1 MRIKNR
7 RYFPIPYF
15 FLIALCEN
23 FINNQKL
30 LQRFPNWDLFWIDTQ
45 TYSQIFDNQ
54 KSFSLLN
61 FPQINLH
68 SGFGIQSIQEKMFQ
82 NPFNAFNILLN
93 FPISPA
99 QYVNV
104 RTILFLTIMGLGTYF
119 FLLDYTKN
127 KQLTLFLS
135 SISTALPLF
144 WGMLYG
150 WLGLYS
156 ITCSIPM
163 LLYLFSK
170 NKREPKWSNLIYIFA
185 ILDLVGFD
193 LLSTCVFFVFL
204 ISFIITELLF
214 LPRPKQIFLSIPSLI
229 ISFSVTLT
237 FLVPFGSYLIRNF
250 SYLHKMQIHSVNQL
264 TLYGYLKLFISDG
277 AFSIFYPYEGSGIL
291 LYLPA
296 FFWVILIFYTFQNFK
311 RVFKRSDTFFL
322 VGPKYYLSF
331 SLILGFLPLIP
342 YAFPFLRKFAPSYF
356 RSQLNIC
363 SILVFLAS
371 SIVIVKLDLQKNR
384 ILKIVAASL
393 ITEIFLF
400 FLPPWILLANYV
412 HKLSLASKIFVIHG
426 RLYSN
431 QLLRTIRFPEIFY
444 QNIPWVNLILGN
456 LVVFSVILLLK
467 RPKVA
472 KRYLAPSTLIST
484 GLLCLFVTTTYFV
497 NELDLK
503 RYESG
508 WQQAVSDDYR
518 IKNYEARTSFWIKKY
533 HIDDQNYRLIPA
545 GLDSYYPGS
554 GRNAKL
560 IADTEL
566 NSSFNIN
573 AIFQY
578 REVDDPAT
586 SLKYF
591 ALECNQNC
599 DYKQGQGLGSYAP
612 PTVSQV
618 VSNTSWLRHNGVKFV
633 VLADAQIHS
642 PAFKL
647 LDTYNYPRKFGYDP
661 TESGYVSLYQL
672 QNAFPIATSTTR
684 GAGEIRIQR
693 IGLNGISLQASRSD
707 NQDVVLRYIFSK
719 NYKAYQGNRTITISE
734 LSDGFMELHDVQ
746 GSSQILVK
754 YQDGS
759 YNSGIFLTVFFA
771 GLGFFIQRMR
781 KSSKFFSNSEYADVE

>member
-1 MRIKNR
+1 MKIKIG
-7 RYFPIPYF
+7 RYLPVPFF

-23 FINNQKL
+23 FINNQKIL
-30 LQRFPNWDLFWIDTQ
+30 YRFPNWDLFWIDTQ

-82 NPFNAFNILLN
+82 NPFNVFKILLY

-99 QYVNV
+99 LYVNL
-104 RTILFLTIMGLGTYF
+104 RTIFFLTIMGLGTYA
-119 FLLDYTKN
+119 LLLNYTKN

-135 SISTALPLF
+135 SISTTLPLF
-144 WGMLYG
+144 WGMVYN
-150 WLGLYS
+150 WPSIYS
-156 ITCSIPM
+156 LTCSIPM

-170 NKREPKWSNLIYIFA
+170 NKRDPKWSNLIYIFA

-193 LLSTCVFFVFL
+193 LLSTCIFIVFL
-204 ISFIITELLF
+204 TSFMIAELLF
-214 LPRPKQIFLSIPSLI
+214 LPKPKQFFLSIPSLI
-229 ISFSVTLT
+229 ISFSATLT
-237 FLVPFGSYLIRNF
+237 FLVPFGSYLIGNIN
-250 SYLHKMQIHSVNQL
+250 YLHKMQIHSVNQL

-296 FFWVILIFYTFQNFK
+296 FFWFILIFYIFQNFK
-311 RVFKRSDTFFL
+311 RVFKRSDTAFL
-322 VGPKYYLSF
+322 LGPKYYLSF
-331 SLILGFLPLIP
+331 SLILGLLPLCV
-342 YAFPFLRKFAPSYF
+342 YAMPFLSKFAPSYF
-356 RSQLNIC
+356 RAQLNVC
-363 SILVFLAS
+363 SILVFIAS
-371 SIVIVKLDLQKNR
+371 SIVIVKLDLQKNI
-384 ILKIVAASL
+384 ILKIVAATL
-393 ITEIFLF
+393 FTEILLF
-400 FLPPWILLANYV
+400 FLPPWTLLARYV
-412 HKLSLASKIFVIHG
+412 PKLSLASKIFVIHG
-426 RLYSN
+426 RLYSK
-431 QLLRTIRFPEIFY
+431 QLLRTTRFPEFFY
-444 QNIPWVNLILGN
+444 QNIPWLNLILGN
-456 LVVFSVILLLK
+456 LVILLVIVLLRK
-467 RPKVA
+467 PKVA
-472 KRYLAPSTLIST
+472 KKFFAPSAVVST
-484 GLLCLFVTTTYFV
+484 WLLCLFVTNAYFV

-518 IKNYEARTSFWIKKY
+518 IKNYDARTSLWIKKY

-578 REVDDPAT
+578 REVNNPAT

-591 ALECNQNC
+591 ALTCNQNC

-618 VSNTSWLRHNGVKFV
+618 VSNTSWLEHNGVKFV

-642 PAFKL
+642 QGFKL
-647 LDTYNYPRKFGYDP
+647 LDTYTYPTKFGYDP

-672 QNAFPIATSTTR
+672 QNALPIATSTTR
-684 GAGEIRIQR
+684 GMGEIRIQR
-693 IGLNGISLQASRSD
+693 IGLNEISLEASRSD
-707 NQDVVLRYIFSK
+707 NQDVELRYIFSK
-719 NYKAYQGNRTITISE
+719 NYKASQGNRTITISE
-734 LSDGFMELHDVQ
+734 SPDGFMELHDVH
-746 GSSQILVK
+746 GNSQILVK

-759 YNSGIFLTVFFA
+759 YNWGIFLTVFFA
-771 GLGFFIQRMR
+771 GLGFSIQRITKPR
-781 KSSKFFSNSEYADVE
+781 KIFSNSEYADEE